1 MKRTGVLL
9 INLGTP
15 DEPSPEAVGRFLREF
30 LMDGYVLDMPAALR
44 WPLVNVAIVPRRKK
58 QSAQLYQKIHS
69 ADGPPLLFHT
79 RQLASEVSAAL
90 SVIEERYLVKF
101 GMRYGNPSIASA
113 LTELRTENV
122 EQIIVLPLYPQYAE
136 SSFETAVVETKKR
149 AGELGCADKL
159 LFLAPFYADPNFINA
174 CAERVTDHLNGETP
188 GHILFSFH
196 GVPARHVK
204 KLDQSRRHC
213 LVTPNCCQKISEV
226 NQNCYRAQC
235 VFTAE
240 AIREQLGL
248 SEASCTTSFQSRFG
262 RTEWVGPATDEVLRN
277 LARNGVRKVAV
288 FCPSFV
294 ADCLETLEEIA
305 IRGSETFV
313 EAGGEEL
320 RLIPSLNSHPAWV
333 TTVTNWIVE
342 AAGSPRQRQP
352 ADSFNRSSR

>member
-30 LMDGYVLDMPAALR
+30 LMDGYVLDIPAPLR

-79 RQLASEVSAAL
+79 RQLASEVSAEL
-90 SVIEERYLVKF
+90 SATEDQYLVKF

-113 LTELRTENV
+113 LKELHAENV

-136 SSFETAVVETKKR
+136 SSFETAVVETRKR

-159 LFLAPFYADPNFINA
+159 LFLPPFYADPNFINA
-174 CAERVTDHLNGETP
+174 CAERVSEHFNGDSPE
-188 GHILFSFH
+188 HILFSFH
-196 GVPARHVK
+196 GVPVRHVK
-204 KLDQSRRHC
+204 KLDQSQRHC
-213 LVTPNCCQKISEV
+213 TIKPNCCREISVV

-235 VFTAE
+235 IFTAE
-240 AIREQLGL
+240 AIRQQVGL
-248 SEASCTTSFQSRFG
+248 SESSCTTSFQSRFG
-262 RTEWVGPATDEVLRN
+262 RTEWIGPATDEVLRN
-277 LARNGVRKVAV
+277 LAHTGVRKVAV

-305 IRGSETFV
+305 IRGSETFLA
-313 EAGGEEL
+313 AGGEEL
-320 RLIPSLNSHPAWV
+320 RLIPSLNTHPVWV
-333 TTVTNWIVE
+333 TTVSNWIIE
-342 AAGSPRQRQP
+342 AAGSQRQCQ
-352 ADSFNRSSR
+352 R